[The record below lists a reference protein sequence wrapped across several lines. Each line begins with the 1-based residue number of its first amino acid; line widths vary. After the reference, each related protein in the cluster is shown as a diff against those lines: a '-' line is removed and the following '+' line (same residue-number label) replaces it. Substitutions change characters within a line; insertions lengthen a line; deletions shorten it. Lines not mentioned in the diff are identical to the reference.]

1 MSPLAVFWIGVYIV
15 IAMKLY
21 SIVAAY
27 RSGRRGGDQASEKA
41 PDSKSGSSPRHVTS
55 PKGNDNAGAIA
66 RIQEQHD
73 YTRDHEQTPWSEA
86 AANSTTC
93 EQA

>member
-1 MSPLAVFWIGVYIV
+1 MVLAVFWIGVYIF
-15 IAMKLY
+15 IGIKLY
-21 SIVAAY
+21 SIIAAY
-27 RSGRRGGDQASEKA
+27 RSGRRGDDQAPEKA

-55 PKGNDNAGAIA
+55 PKGNDNACAIA

-73 YTRDHEQTPWSEA
+73 YTRDHDQTPWSEA
-86 AANSTTC
+86 ANSTTF